1 MFVDKDWDKKQQY
14 SDSYKKGEERLSP
27 NNILF
32 IVLGFLLFAAFA
44 GSILILVLKR
54 PITADTSKNNTSAQ
68 QQDKQGV
75 AATSS
80 LPLDIGGENGDDDAN
95 GGNYGDLKAE
105 DLTFGLFYKEI
116 KDDFKPNSP
125 NYELPMNI
133 KTDVLNYYDVS
144 RKIDLDPYIDDLN
157 KNGFSLLEKK
167 TLAETDNF
175 FDSYR
180 FLSKNG
186 IPLFVTN
193 DFIFYYYQN
202 TIKNVF
208 KEIEKNAFYENIWNI
223 NKSLLDK
230 AVIRYRQRLDLVGN
244 VNDPVLEA
252 ERLEV
257 AYFAVALKLL
267 MPENGQ
273 INRKTDF
280 VDIAKFN
287 VQEADLFSF
296 NIPNFLE
303 ADIEKEVKLIRESKG
318 VVKSP
323 ILLYPVSYNAFS
335 VPNDYR
341 DNAKLNN
348 FYLATKWFNSVFP
361 LYYKSDTCPNCLL
374 DHDDWII
381 NMGAASLISKDMYND
396 QELKNQW
403 AVVYKI
409 ISFFNGL
416 RSDLTYLHYNEAL
429 TQIFGS
435 GYDVESIF
443 DENNNQR
450 EADFA
455 KIQDK
460 IARYDFL
467 DIEGV
472 LDRGNNELKPW
483 LGMRML
489 QQPFWPNDYLL
500 NYLSGDDLLIKGDK
514 TKGQDITICASKKV
528 SSSYRCRGF
537 GLDIINLF
545 YPIQSS
551 YDYFRV
557 NTDYFNYDERY
568 NVLKKQINYFDVSTW
583 NSNVYWMTLDISK
596 KLAGYSRENMP
607 IFMNKDGWEEKKDFN
622 AILGGW
628 VNLHLD
634 ADILGIYEGTDESG
648 GLDMGHGCN
657 MYNYIEPNVGFVEE
671 LIAKNN
677 MLIDMFAALKIT
689 KKTNTASIEL
699 REING
704 KFEQIV
710 SIMKKELSGESI
722 TDDDCA
728 FIEDFSQH
736 YVVEKKGG
744 KNFFIKFDDGSIN
757 ESINDVKPMSVIYKN
772 GDKKILTVGPV
783 FNYQER

>member
-1 MFVDKDWDKKQQY
+1 MFVDKNWEKKQQHG
-14 SDSYKKGEERLSP
+14 DGYKKAEDRLSP

-32 IVLGFLLFAAFA
+32 IILGFLLFAAFA

-54 PITADTSKNNTSAQ
+54 PISTETSKNNPSN
-68 QQDKQGV
+68 QQDTQNIP
-75 AATSS
+75 ATSS
-80 LPLDIGGENGDDDAN
+80 LPLDIGNGDGN
-95 GGNYGDLKAE
+95 GDGNGININDIKAE
-105 DLTFGLFYKEI
+105 DLTFGLFYKEY
-116 KDDFKPNSP
+116 KDDFKPTAAS
-125 NYELPMNI
+125 YGLPLNI

-144 RKIDLDPYIDDLN
+144 RKINLDPYIDDLN
-157 KNGFSLLEKK
+157 ENGFSILKK
-167 TLAETDNF
+167 SALDETDNF
-175 FDSYR
+175 FDTYR
-180 FLSKNG
+180 YLSKNG
-186 IPLFVTN
+186 IPLFITN

-202 TIKNVF
+202 TLKNIF

-230 AVIRYRQRLDLVGN
+230 AVIRYRQRLDLIGN
-244 VNDPVLEA
+244 INDPVLEA

-267 MPENGQ
+267 MPESGQ

-280 VDIAKFN
+280 VDVAKFN
-287 VQEADLFSF
+287 QQEADWFSF

-318 VVKSP
+318 TVKSP
-323 ILLYPVSYNAFS
+323 ILLYPVSYSTFS
-335 VPNDYR
+335 VPNNYK

-361 LYYKSDTCPNCLL
+361 LYYKSDACPDCLL
-374 DHDDWII
+374 DHDDWVI
-381 NMGAASLISKDMYND
+381 NLGAASLISKDMYDN

-416 RSDLTYLHYNEAL
+416 RSDLTYLHYNGAL
-429 TQIFGS
+429 TELFGS

-443 DENNNQR
+443 DENNSQR

-455 KIQDK
+455 NIRDK
-460 IARYDFL
+460 IAEYDFL
-467 DIEGV
+467 DIEGSM
-472 LDRGNNELKPW
+472 DRGDAGLKPW

-500 NYLSGDDLLIKGDK
+500 NYLSGEELLIKGDK
-514 TKGQDITICASKKV
+514 SKDQSMTICSSKKV
-528 SSSYRCRGF
+528 SASYRCRGF
-537 GLDIINLF
+537 GLDIVNLF
-545 YPIQSS
+545 YPIRPD
-551 YDYFRV
+551 YDYFNV
-557 NTDYFNYDERY
+557 NTDYYNYDERHDE
-568 NVLKKQINYFDVSTW
+568 LKKQINYFDVSTW

-607 IFMNKDGWEEKKDFN
+607 VFMSKGGWEEENDFN
-622 AILGGW
+622 TILGGW

-634 ADILGIYEGTDESG
+634 ADILGIYEGTGEAG
-648 GLDMGHGCN
+648 GLDMGHGCD
-657 MYNYIEPNVGFVEE
+657 MHNYIEPNIGFVEE

-699 REING
+699 RELNG

-710 SIMKKELSGESI
+710 SIMKKELSGEAI
-722 TDDDCA
+722 NDDDCA

-736 YVVEKKGG
+736 YIVEKDGG
-744 KNFFIKFDDGSIN
+744 KNFSIKFDDGSIN
-757 ESINDVKPMSVIYKN
+757 ESINGIKPMSVIYKN

-783 FNYQER
+783 FNYQEK